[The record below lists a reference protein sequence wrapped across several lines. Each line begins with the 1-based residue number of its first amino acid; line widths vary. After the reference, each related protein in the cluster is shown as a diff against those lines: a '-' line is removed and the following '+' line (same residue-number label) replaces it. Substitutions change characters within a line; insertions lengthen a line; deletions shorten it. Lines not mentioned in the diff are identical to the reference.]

1 MNSLK
6 KPEYIEPE
14 IVETTFMATQ
24 EETYFIWVAS
34 YGEKEAKA
42 RWIKCFGNES
52 CPNEYGY
59 YPAHLLVQRHK
70 C

>member
-6 KPEYIEPE
+6 IPEYIEPE

-24 EETYFIWVAS
+24 DETYFIWVAS

-42 RWIKCFGNES
+42 KWIKCFGNES
-52 CPNEYGY
+52 CPSEYGY
-59 YPAHLLVQRHK
+59 YPANLLVQRHK